1 MRQANGGAQE
11 LIMPHGYREAIRR
24 HLWPREGGRDVWA
37 ILDGARHDRVYSYMI
52 DSYLDSSCLYSGQ
65 LPPELEV
72 AAPYLVNL
80 EQDDAL
86 TGRLIDDGWGES
98 WGVFLKTATSMPRL
112 RRHLREFLVVRDPGG
127 RRLVFRF
134 YDPRVLRVY
143 LPTCTTEELRMVF
156 GPIEAF
162 WMEGPEPS
170 MLLEFLFDGRKLT
183 QNSIALAPAEEARPA

>member
-1 MRQANGGAQE
+1 VAAPKNTSC
-11 LIMPHGYREAIRR
+11 PTAIGKQR
-24 HLWPREGGRDVWA
+24 
-37 ILDGARHDRVYSYMI
+37 
-52 DSYLDSSCLYSGQ
+52 
-65 LPPELEV
+65 ELEV

-80 EQDDAL
+80 EQDDVL

-127 RRLVFRF
+127 RRLVFRY

-143 LPTCTTEELRMVF
+143 LPTCTTEELRTVF

-162 WMEGPEPS
+162 WMEGAEPS
-170 MLLEFLFDGRKLT
+170 VLLEFLFDGRKLT